1 MFKLVF
7 PFLLLVCQL
16 FHLFQI
22 QICIFEMVFKSHP
35 WWIQFWNYL
44 NPTIQINFSS
54 FTQFGGLSK
63 VDIINQIMYFGVN
76 GVTMIQGLNISV
88 TI

>member
-22 QICIFEMVFKSHP
+22 QICIFEMVLKSHP

-63 VDIINQIMYFGVN
+63 VDIINKIMYFGVN